1 MLAVKRKNAK
11 RRRQNSRLEAAGSNP
26 PHEVRS
32 YNEPLNSVNEGSEKG
47 KTEELSGSLQT
58 RTEINLQRR

>member
-1 MLAVKRKNAK
+1 MLAVKRKYAK
-11 RRRQNSRLEAAGSNP
+11 RRQQNSRREAAGSDP
-26 PHEVRS
+26 PHMVRS
-32 YNEPLNSVNEGSEKG
+32 YNEPLNSANEGSEKG

>member
-1 MLAVKRKNAK
+1 MYI
-11 RRRQNSRLEAAGSNP
+11 
-26 PHEVRS
+26 VRS
-32 YNEPLNSVNEGSEKG
+32 YNEPLNSANEESEKG